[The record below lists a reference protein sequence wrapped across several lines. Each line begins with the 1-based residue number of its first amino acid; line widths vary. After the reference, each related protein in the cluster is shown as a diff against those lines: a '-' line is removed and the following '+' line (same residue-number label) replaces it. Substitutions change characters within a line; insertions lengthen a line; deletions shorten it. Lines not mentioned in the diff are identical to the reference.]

1 MCMFLRAM
9 MIYGLYLVTTTSETA
24 VKNQVIEQ
32 ATQNIGLWTKLSE
45 FLGSPIGGVVI
56 SIITTVITVKISYRI
71 EKNKDEK
78 YGRHRKLNIALR
90 DLNNTI
96 NQTMCD
102 PNTNPYCLRYTIDA
116 IHQPGSQAIP
126 CGDYDSCINRFK
138 PICEA
143 IDKLIMEEDNNI
155 KPCGV
160 SAKDWNIWQ
169 SNVHDFTRLI
179 IEREGVGS
187 KPNVDAT
194 HKGDWD
200 KTVIAIQKLIEA
212 TDYAV
217 Q

>member
-1 MCMFLRAM
+1 
-9 MIYGLYLVTTTSETA
+9 
-24 VKNQVIEQ
+24 
-32 ATQNIGLWTKLSE
+32 
-45 FLGSPIGGVVI
+45 
-56 SIITTVITVKISYRI
+56 
-71 EKNKDEK
+71 
-78 YGRHRKLNIALR
+78 
-90 DLNNTI
+90 
-96 NQTMCD
+96 
-102 PNTNPYCLRYTIDA
+102 
-116 IHQPGSQAIP
+116 
-126 CGDYDSCINRFK
+126 
-138 PICEA
+138 
-143 IDKLIMEEDNNI
+143 MEEDNNI